1 MSTQPQDQTARML
14 EIYGRLARGEGL
26 EKDISALDSLAGAMA
41 VSSLCGLGQAAAVP
55 VLDSLKYFYNDYI
68 DRINQSHFLRSYLG
82 GELFKSEE
90 GIR

>member
-1 MSTQPQDQTARML
+1 ML
-14 EIYGRLARGEGL
+14 EIYGRLTRGEGH
-26 EKDISALDSLAGAMA
+26 EKDIDALDALAGAMA
-41 VSSLCGLGQAAAVP
+41 ASSLCGLGQAAAVP
-55 VLDSLKYFYNDYI
+55 VLDSLKYFYSDYI